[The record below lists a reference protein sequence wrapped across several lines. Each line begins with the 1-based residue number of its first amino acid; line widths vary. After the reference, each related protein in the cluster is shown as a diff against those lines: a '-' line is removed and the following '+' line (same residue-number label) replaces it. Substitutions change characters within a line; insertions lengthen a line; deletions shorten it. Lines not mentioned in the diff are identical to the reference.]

1 MIETF
6 DIFPNAIGRITY
18 DKSEPT
24 KKTILDLME
33 GTEMEPNAKDP
44 SLYHFDN
51 ETNKS
56 FLHKECFLEFRE
68 WMEKTCTDFV
78 KNTLGYNISG
88 NMIITDSWL
97 NLCDKGG
104 GQYPHFHGNA
114 YISGTYYVNFK
125 QGHSPLCFR
134 HPENSTHSH
143 FPTITLQCDKSN
155 PNKYN
160 SDVFIFPEEGELVL
174 WQSNLTH
181 GYSDNQLDG
190 RISISMNF
198 MPEIVNNDKYSY
210 RVVPL
215 HK

>member
-1 MIETF
+1 MIETL
-6 DIFPNAIGRITY
+6 DLFPNALGRVLY
-18 DKSEPT
+18 ENAVET
-24 KKTILDLME
+24 KETIINMME
-33 GTEMEPNAKDP
+33 NAEMEPNAKDP
-44 SLYHFDN
+44 ALYHFQN
-51 ETNKS
+51 ETNTS
-56 FLHKECFLEFRE
+56 FLHNEELKNFKE
-68 WMEKTCTDFV
+68 WMEKTCTEFV
-78 KNTLGYNISG
+78 RETLGYNIG
-88 NMIITDSWL
+88 EMLITDSWL

-143 FPTITLQCDKSN
+143 FPTITLQSDKSN

-160 SDVFIFPEEGELVL
+160 SDVFIFPAEGELVM

-181 GYSDNQLDG
+181 GYTENQLDG

-198 MPEIVNNDKYSY
+198 MPSVVANDKYSY

-215 HK
+215 V